1 MWINLDASTE
11 EEPTMKDSSLP
22 EPIEAYFEAD
32 RRGGYAVAR
41 CFTNDG
47 TVMDERKIHTGLAA
61 IEAWKAATS
70 AKYSYVVEPFA
81 LERRDGKYIVTS
93 RVTGDFPGSPV
104 DLRYTF
110 TLERGKITSLEIKP

>member
-1 MWINLDASTE
+1 
-11 EEPTMKDSSLP
+11 MKDLSLP

-32 RRGGYAVAR
+32 RRGGPAVAR

-47 TVMDERKIHTGLAA
+47 TVMDEGQTHTGLAA
-61 IEAWKAATS
+61 IEAWKTAAS
-70 AKYSYVVEPFA
+70 AQFSYFAEPSA
-81 LERRDGKYIVTS
+81 LEKKDRKYIVTS

-110 TLERGKITSLEIKP
+110 TLERGKIASLEIKS